1 MEEDFDFTMMMAKI
15 LMDAERKKARQMRL
29 NKLSKGWSDELAG
42 STVMMSQK
50 FWDLF
55 PVEPANSTDHSLDGL
70 LGRISPRLLP
80 SGVHH
85 NLLHHLR
92 EVKVFHL
99 HPPLPPP
106 HVRFTKDVALLRA
119 CM

>member
-50 FWDLF
+50 FWELTMRKGG
-55 PVEPANSTDHSLDGL
+55 EKDGTRQASMI
-70 LGRISPRLLP
+70 GASSVYGCHR
-80 SGVHH
+80 
-85 NLLHHLR
+85 
-92 EVKVFHL
+92 
-99 HPPLPPP
+99 
-106 HVRFTKDVALLRA
+106 
-119 CM
+119 